1 MSLYRVHND
10 SSHFVGMRYYKLT
23 GTDEVIDNKANLKD
37 YQSEFCLK
45 YGSPKIKRQCS
56 SAIDELD
63 QLLDKA
69 FLKSFDIPKKERIS
83 FMANYLKDNN
93 YNVSEDY
100 IQRFVKRKEANLR
113 LRIDRFRKKAFNNEW
128 NYFVTI
134 TYDDSKH
141 DEESFREKLKKCLA
155 NLHDRYGYKY
165 MGVFERSKVGRLHF
179 HALMYVPKGEMRG
192 NIILKKDY
200 STSDKKMRIAHIN
213 TFFEERFGRNDFIRI
228 SSKQLLKDNTIN
240 YLLKYIAKSND
251 FIFYSRGIPTYL
263 YVDIEE
269 DEVITSFGDM
279 FVKYVLFDDILENHA
294 LVQMRC

>member
-1 MSLYRVHND
+1 MSLYRIHND

-23 GTDEVIDNKANLKD
+23 GNDEVIDNQASLKD

-45 YGSPKIKRQCS
+45 YGSPRIKRQCS

-63 QLLDKA
+63 QLLDNA
-69 FLKSFDIPKKERIS
+69 FLKSFDVPKKERIS
-83 FMANYLKDNN
+83 FIANYLKDNN

-100 IQRFVKRKEANLR
+100 IQRFIKRKEANLR

-141 DEESFREKLKKCLA
+141 DEESFRKKLKKCLA
-155 NLHDRYGYKY
+155 NLHDRYGYNY